1 MRVTGRH
8 EAPPLDFDPQ
18 MRVTL
23 AALSIAL
30 SLFLI
35 FASARFGFARLL
47 ARYATAT
54 NSIPVADAA
63 VKLSPSDP
71 ETHRARAAVFN
82 RFNLSA
88 EAAKSLGSAT
98 SLRYRDD
105 YLWIDLAN
113 TREDLGD
120 TAGALAALDQA
131 VRWAPHYAHTH
142 WQRGNILLRMGRSA
156 DAFTEL
162 KTAAKANRNYVPSV
176 VDLAWGINRGDVGA
190 IQIDDETE
198 RLALIR
204 LLAAKGKGKDTL
216 DQIKLLPTPLST
228 DQTNQIV
235 HLLVSSKSFR
245 EAFALARGSSPSRSL
260 LINAGFEDPVVLNDA
275 GFGWIVAPEFKNRLA
290 VDVSEKVEGAK
301 SLQITFD
308 GSWAQ
313 GAPLLSQTIV
323 VEPETT
329 YRLSFEVKTKDLVT
343 GGAPLLTVSDA
354 ASNQLLGK
362 SETFPSSSNT
372 WLPFKF
378 EFTTLPGSQAVT
390 LRLQRNN
397 CTSSPCPIFGTL
409 WLDQFQIVQTKTA
422 IKQ

>member
-1 MRVTGRH
+1 
-8 EAPPLDFDPQ
+8 

-30 SLFLI
+30 SVFLI

-47 ARYATAT
+47 ARYATIT
-54 NSIPVADAA
+54 NSIPVADTA
-63 VKLSPSDP
+63 VNLSPSDP
-71 ETHRARAAVFN
+71 ETQRARAVVFN
-82 RFNLSA
+82 RLNLSA
-88 EAAKSLGSAT
+88 EAAKSLAAAT

-105 YLWIDLAN
+105 YLWIELAN

-131 VRWAPHYAHTH
+131 VQWAPYYAHTH
-142 WQRGNILLRMGRSA
+142 WQRGNLLLRLGRSA
-156 DAFTEL
+156 DAFTDL

-176 VDLAWGINRGDVGA
+176 IDLAWGINRGDVSA
-190 IQIDDETE
+190 IRIDDDTE

-204 LLAAKGKGKDTL
+204 LLAGKGKGKDAL
-216 DQIKLLPTPLST
+216 DQIKLLAKPLST

-235 HLLVSSKSFR
+235 HLLVASKSFR
-245 EAFALARGSSPSRSL
+245 EAFALARGSSPSQSL
-260 LINAGFEDPVVLNDA
+260 LINASFEDPFVLNDA

-308 GSWAQ
+308 GNWAP

-329 YRLSFEVKTKDLVT
+329 YRMSFSVRTKDLVT
-343 GGAPLLTVSDA
+343 GGAPLMTVSDDA
-354 ASNQLLGK
+354 NNQLLGK
-362 SETFPSSSNT
+362 SETFPSATNS
-372 WLPFKF
+372 WLAFNF
-378 EFTTLPGSQAVT
+378 EFTTLPSSQAVT

-397 CTSSPCPIFGTL
+397 CTSSPCPIFGTV